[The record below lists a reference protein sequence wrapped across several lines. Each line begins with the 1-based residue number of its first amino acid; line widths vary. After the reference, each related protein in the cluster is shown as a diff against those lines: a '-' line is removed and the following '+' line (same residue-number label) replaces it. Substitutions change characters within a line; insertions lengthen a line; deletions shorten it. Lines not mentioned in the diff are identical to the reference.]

1 VAVSDPIVTALTAP
15 RDKPRESEYDFAV
28 RLAHGVHDKADRFG
42 AIDPDG
48 DLAVLV
54 RQFLRVQGLI

>member
-1 VAVSDPIVTALTAP
+1 MVENEAERRLDL
-15 RDKPRESEYDFAV
+15 
-28 RLAHGVHDKADRFG
+28 RLAHGVLDKAHRFG

-48 DLAVLV
+48 DLAVLA

>member
-1 VAVSDPIVTALTAP
+1 MSDPIITALTAP
-15 RDKPRESEYDFAV
+15 RDKPHESEYDFAV

>member
-1 VAVSDPIVTALTAP
+1 MSDPIITALTAP

-42 AIDPDG
+42 AIDPD
-48 DLAVLV
+48 DAVLA